1 MLSVDNMNII
11 PMKISMYIY
20 CHNIRINHVRN
31 HVKRQVEIYLPYL
44 YFLVLNGT
52 NYIKY
57 MNSGD
62 DLYRYAS
69 MYTRQN
75 SFGESILGEA
85 RKKDWNIKIRSM
97 LRKI

>member
-1 MLSVDNMNII
+1 
-11 PMKISMYIY
+11 
-20 CHNIRINHVRN
+20 
-31 HVKRQVEIYLPYL
+31 
-44 YFLVLNGT
+44 
-52 NYIKY
+52 

-97 LRKI
+97 KCYGKLDIFAYQLSFIRSFKIDLPKVSFTNAFLV

>member
-1 MLSVDNMNII
+1 
-11 PMKISMYIY
+11 MKISMYIY
-20 CHNIRINHVRN
+20 CHNIRINHVKN

-44 YFLVLNGT
+44 YFLVL

-75 SFGESILGEA
+75 SFGEPILGET

-97 LRKI
+97 LRKT

>member
-11 PMKISMYIY
+11 PMKILMYIY
-20 CHNIRINHVRN
+20 CHNIRINHVKN

-69 MYTRQN
+69 MYTRETVLENRFLEKQ
-75 SFGESILGEA
+75 E
-85 RKKDWNIKIRSM
+85 
-97 LRKI
+97 RKIGI

>member
-1 MLSVDNMNII
+1 M
-11 PMKISMYIY
+11 
-20 CHNIRINHVRN
+20 
-31 HVKRQVEIYLPYL
+31 KRQVEIYLPYL

-75 SFGESILGEA
+75 SFGEPILGET

-97 LRKI
+97 LRET

>member
-1 MLSVDNMNII
+1 MEPII
-11 PMKISMYIY
+11 
-20 CHNIRINHVRN
+20 
-31 HVKRQVEIYLPYL
+31 
-44 YFLVLNGT
+44 LN
-52 NYIKY
+52 

-75 SFGESILGEA
+75 SFGEPILGET

-97 LRKI
+97 LRKT